1 MRGMQTHVSGRLR
14 SGHALPTTAVR
25 LRGVHNG
32 GANVQVLRLLR
43 LRDALQLEDVLMLAR
58 LFLVLFLLS

>member
-1 MRGMQTHVSGRLR
+1 MQTHVSGRLR

-25 LRGVHNG
+25 LRGIRG
-32 GANVQVLRLLR
+32 GGTNVKVLRHLR
-43 LRDALQLEDVLMLAR
+43 LRDAPQLEDILMLAR